1 MSYSGRLETMSFD
14 GYQNQTSEMT
24 NKPINVIFMSHWFDN
39 PYKRLLISNLEN
51 YNVKVEEYPNR
62 IFFISQVL
70 KKGKPQIL
78 HLQTLHRF
86 FVSNNKIYSW
96 LKFTVFIIQL
106 LILKLI
112 KVETVFTVHE
122 WQDKLCDGKHDITP
136 LQALIIGQCLS
147 GIVTH
152 CPSTKEMITEAMN
165 LKNPDKVFV
174 VPHGNYIGVY
184 ENQISRSEARKSLNI
199 SSDDFV
205 FLLFGGIHK
214 GKGTFDGIEAFQK
227 IANNHTRLVIAGLA
241 STKVLK
247 EEVLTAVKGWE
258 NISFVGAD
266 HGIPDDEIQLYM
278 NASDCVVLPYK
289 IFTTSGVTILAM
301 SYSKACIAP
310 KLGFFDDILDEK
322 GAFFYVHNNNES
334 LAKAMS
340 LSLEK
345 KGDFLLD
352 MGKYN
357 YEKAKQWDWN
367 SIAEKTYDVYQYCL
381 KT

>member
-1 MSYSGRLETMSFD
+1 MSFD
-14 GYQNQTSEMT
+14 GCQNQTSEMT
-24 NKPINVIFMSHWFDN
+24 NKKTINVIFMSHWFDN

-62 IFFISQVL
+62 VFFLSQVL
-70 KKGKPQIL
+70 KKGKPQII

-96 LKFTVFIIQL
+96 LKFTAFIIQL

-112 KVETVFTVHE
+112 KVKIVFTVHE
-122 WQDKLCDGKHDITP
+122 WQDKLCDGRHDITP
-136 LQALIIGQCLS
+136 LQALIIGKCLS

-227 IANNHTRLVIAGLA
+227 IASNQTRLVIAGLA

-247 EEVLTAVKGWE
+247 EEVLAAVKGWE
-258 NISFVGAD
+258 NISFVGAE

-289 IFTTSGVTILAM
+289 IFTTSGVTILGM

-310 KLGFFDDILDEK
+310 KLDFFNDILDEK

-340 LSLEK
+340 LSLEN
-345 KGDFLLD
+345 KGDILLE

-367 SIAEKTYDVYQYCL
+367 SIAGKTYDVYQYCL